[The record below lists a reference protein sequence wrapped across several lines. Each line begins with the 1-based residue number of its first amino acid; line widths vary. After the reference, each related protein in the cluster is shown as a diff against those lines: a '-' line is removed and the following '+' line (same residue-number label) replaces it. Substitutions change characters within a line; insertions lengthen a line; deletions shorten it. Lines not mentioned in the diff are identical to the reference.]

1 MQTQRPFTGHGWV
14 VLLLFVVLLLDGV
27 LSLVLGQWL
36 LTAQFSGVPQLTLI
50 TMLMVVMFL
59 PEEHYIVLY
68 AVAFGLL
75 FDVVY
80 TGILGINAL
89 IWPLIVYIAVQLRPY
104 VPRSPLFIGALVV
117 IAVTIFSVANYA
129 MNEMIGYGP
138 DSIVLLVSAHL
149 GPSLVVNLVGF
160 AIVYLPLSRLL
171 INLRRS

>member
-14 VLLLFVVLLLDGV
+14 VLLLFVALLLDGV

-36 LTAQFSGVPQLTLI
+36 LTAHFSGVPQLTLI
-50 TMLMVVMFL
+50 TMLMVVIFL
-59 PEEHYIVLY
+59 PEENYIVLE
-68 AVAFGLL
+68 AVAFGLV
-75 FDVVY
+75 FDIIY

-89 IWPLIVYIAVQLRPY
+89 IWPLIVYIAVQLRQF
-104 VPRSPLFIGALVV
+104 VPKSPLFVGALVV

-129 MNEMIGYGP
+129 LNQMIGYGP

-149 GPSLVVNLVGF
+149 GPSLLVNLVCF

>member
-14 VLLLFVVLLLDGV
+14 VLLLFVALLLDGV

-50 TMLMVVMFL
+50 TMLMVVIFL
-59 PEEHYIVLY
+59 PEEKYIVVY

-75 FDVVY
+75 FDIVY
-80 TGILGINAL
+80 TGILGVNAL
-89 IWPLIVYIAVQLRPY
+89 IWPLIVYIAVQLRGF
-104 VPRSPLFIGALVV
+104 VPRAPLFVGSLVV
-117 IAVTIFSVANYA
+117 ISVTIFSVANYA
-129 MNEMIGYGP
+129 MNELIGYGP
-138 DSIVLLVSAHL
+138 DSITQLVAVHL
-149 GPSLVVNLVGF
+149 GPSLVVNLIGF